1 MGIVLALKVSMNKLK
16 TEDNVRQLIEDYGYE
31 DVVIFSN
38 PSYASAF
45 IVVSED
51 NRAVYSYNEMVKSLC
66 KNDKM
71 NELDA
76 IEFIEF
82 NTLRALPYYKN
93 SPIILHEI
101 TN

>member
-1 MGIVLALKVSMNKLK
+1 MNKLK
-16 TEDNVRQLIEDYGYE
+16 TKDDVKKLIEEYEYE
-31 DVVIFSN
+31 DVIIFDN

-45 IVVSED
+45 IGITED
-51 NRAVYSYNEMVKSLC
+51 NRAVYDYNEMIKFLC
-66 KNDKM
+66 KNNEM

-93 SPIILHEI
+93 SPIVLYKI